1 MSQPAKANS
10 APRTLQDKLGAIL
23 AAPLGRPD
31 GAEELLAQ
39 VARLPVLVDEPPL
52 QAARTALRNLAAAGL
67 LRHAVMQPGQARV
80 SVATLCLLRSALGYV
95 SPLYD
100 LMFAM
105 QGLGSYGAMA
115 SGSAPDGFAAGVTA
129 GEIICGIGLTEP
141 GAGSDVSQIATRAVP
156 SEGGGYVVDGD
167 KVFISNAGVATH
179 LVLYARTD
187 DHPKKGLTALL
198 LPMNTP
204 GVEVEPMQLLCDD
217 HVIGRVQLRGVRLP
231 AELRLGAEGQG
242 MSLAMQTLELFR
254 PTVGAAA
261 VGMARRALDE
271 ALEYTQW
278 RQQFGQQL
286 SAMQATQLS
295 LAEMATDCEAA
306 ALLVQRAAQL
316 AESGQPLG
324 SASSMAKLF
333 ATEAAQR
340 VVDRAVQLGGG
351 QALVRGHVLERLYRD
366 VRALRI
372 YEGTSEIQKLIIS
385 RHLLRGG

>member
-1 MSQPAKANS
+1 MTDASTVLIRPLRDRLA
-10 APRTLQDKLGAIL
+10 DIL
-23 AAPLGRPD
+23 AAPLGLPAD
-31 GAEELLAQ
+31 VAELLAQ
-39 VARLPVLVDEPPL
+39 VERLPPL
-52 QAARTALRNLAAAGL
+52 SEQAPIAAAQTALSHLAASGL
-67 LRHAVMQPGQARV
+67 LRYAVPQQGNEQAFVPR
-80 SVATLCLLRSALGYV
+80 LCVLRAALGYL

-105 QGLGSYGAMA
+105 QGLGSYGAIR
-115 SGSAPDGFAAGVTA
+115 SGAAPSGFVDGVVSGQT
-129 GEIICGIGLTEP
+129 ICGIGLTEP
-141 GAGSDVSQIATRAVP
+141 GAGSDVSQIATRAVR
-156 SEGGGYVVDGD
+156 SDDGSYVIDGD

-187 DHPKKGLTALL
+187 AHPKKGLTAFL
-198 LPMNTP
+198 LPMDTA
-204 GVEVEPMQLLCDD
+204 GVTVEPMQLLCDD
-217 HVIGRVQLRGVRLP
+217 HVIGRVLLRSVRLP
-231 AELRLGAEGQG
+231 DSARLGTEGQG
-242 MSLAMQTLELFR
+242 MTLAMQTLEVFR

-261 VGMARRALDE
+261 VGMARRAFDE
-271 ALEYTQW
+271 AIDHSQ
-278 RQQFGQQL
+278 RRKQFGQAL
-286 SAMQATQLS
+286 ASLQATQLA

-316 AESGQPLG
+316 ACDGQSLG
-324 SASSMAKLF
+324 SRSSMAKLF

-385 RHLLRGG
+385 RHLLR

>member
-1 MSQPAKANS
+1 
-10 APRTLQDKLGAIL
+10 L

-31 GAEELLAQ
+31 NATALLAQ
-39 VARLPVLVDEPPL
+39 VANLPTLTEASPS
-52 QAARTALRNLAAAGL
+52 QAARTALGHLASAGL
-67 LRHAVMQPGQARV
+67 LGYAVPHSGSARV
-80 SVATLCLLRSALGYV
+80 SVPTLCLLRSALAYM

-105 QGLGSYGAMA
+105 QGLGSYGAIA
-115 SGSAPDGFAAGVTA
+115 SGAAPSWFAGGVAAGQV
-129 GEIICGIGLTEP
+129 ICGIGLTEP
-141 GAGSDVSQIATRAVP
+141 GAGSDVSLIATTARKD
-156 SEGGGYVVDGD
+156 SEGSYLLDGE

-187 DHPKKGLTALL
+187 SHPKRGLTAFL
-198 LPMNTP
+198 LPMDSP
-204 GVEVEPMQLLCDD
+204 GIIVEPMQLLCDD
-217 HVIGRVQLRGVRLP
+217 HVIGRVLLQGVRLP
-231 AELRLGAEGQG
+231 ASARLGSEGQG
-242 MSLAMQTLELFR
+242 MSLAMQTLEVFR

-271 ALEYTQW
+271 ALTYTQK
-278 RQQFGQQL
+278 RQQFGQPL
-286 SAMQATQLS
+286 STLQATQLA

-316 AESGQPLG
+316 ADAGLPLG
-324 SASSMAKLF
+324 TASSMAKLF

-372 YEGTSEIQKLIIS
+372 YEGTSEIQKLIIA
-385 RHLLRGG
+385 RHLHR

>member
-1 MSQPAKANS
+1 MTVASTVVARSLPDRLA
-10 APRTLQDKLGAIL
+10 DIL
-23 AAPLGRPD
+23 AAPLGLPSD
-31 GAEELLAQ
+31 VTGLLDV
-39 VARLPVLVDEPPL
+39 VARLPALVEDAPH
-52 QAARTALRNLAAAGL
+52 AAAKTALSHLAASGL
-67 LRHAVMQPGQARV
+67 LQYAVPQAGAESAFVPR
-80 SVATLCLLRSALGYV
+80 LCVLRAALGYL

-105 QGLGSYGAMA
+105 QGLGSYGAIR
-115 SGSAPDGFAAGVTA
+115 SGSAPAGFVDGVVSGDA
-129 GEIICGIGLTEP
+129 ICGIGLTEP
-141 GAGSDVSQIATRAVP
+141 GAGSDVSQIATRA
-156 SEGGGYVVDGD
+156 ERTGDGGYRIDGD

-187 DHPKKGLTALL
+187 AHPKKGLTAFL
-198 LPMNTP
+198 LPMDTP
-204 GVEVEPMQLLCDD
+204 GVTVEPMQLLCDD
-217 HVIGRVQLRGVRLP
+217 HVIGRVLLHGVCVP
-231 AELRLGAEGQG
+231 DAARLGAEGQG
-242 MSLAMQTLELFR
+242 MTLAMQTLEVFR

-271 ALEYTQW
+271 AIDYSQR
-278 RQQFGQQL
+278 RQQFGQAL
-286 SAMQATQLS
+286 SSFQATQLA

-316 AESGQPLG
+316 ASDGQPLG
-324 SASSMAKLF
+324 SRSSMAKLF

-351 QALVRGHVLERLYRD
+351 QALIRGHVLERLYRD

-385 RHLLRGG
+385 RHLLR